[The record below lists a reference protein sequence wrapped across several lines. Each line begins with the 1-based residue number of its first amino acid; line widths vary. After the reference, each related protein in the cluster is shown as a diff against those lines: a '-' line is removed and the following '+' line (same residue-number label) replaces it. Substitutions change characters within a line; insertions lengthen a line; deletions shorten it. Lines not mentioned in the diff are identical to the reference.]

1 MSGIYIGEEESRRI
15 YVGFKPVIGV
25 YAGEKRIWPPYG
37 RTQVVQYATAGTY
50 SVEVPWWAR
59 VAEVVVL
66 GGGGGGS
73 GGDFIS
79 SAECWGGDGGKWSVA
94 AFANLPS
101 HFTVR
106 VGSGGGKGS
115 SGNAGAAGSP
125 STVTGPIHSVEG
137 AGGAGGS
144 GYGSAIGRSPG
155 TVTHFENQF
164 VGGAQAARTKDGN
177 PPGGGGGAASGGPIG
192 RTPAGNGAAGFVW
205 IRFKSE

>member
-1 MSGIYIGEEESRRI
+1 MSGIYSGEEESRHI
-15 YVGFKPVIGV
+15 YVGFEPVTGV
-25 YAGEKRIWPPYG
+25 YAGEQRIWPPHG
-37 RTQVVQYATAGTY
+37 RTEAVQFSTAGTA

-73 GGDFIS
+73 GGDYIT
-79 SAECWGGDGGKWSVA
+79 SAECWGGDGGKWGVA
-94 AFANLPS
+94 TFANLPS

-106 VGSGGGKGS
+106 VGSGGAKGS
-115 SGNAGAAGSP
+115 SGNGGSAGSP
-125 STVTGPIHSVEG
+125 SSVTGPMHSVEG

-144 GYGSAIGRSPG
+144 GYGPAVGRSPG
-155 TVTHFENQF
+155 EVTHFGYRF
-164 VGGAQAARTKDGN
+164 PGGAQAARTRDGN

-192 RTPAGNGAAGFVW
+192 RTPAGNGAPGMVW

>member
-1 MSGIYIGEEESRRI
+1 MSGIYGGEAESQHI
-15 YVGFKPVIGV
+15 YVGHTPVTGV
-25 YAGEKRIWPPYG
+25 YAGEKRIWPPQG
-37 RTQVVQYATAGTY
+37 RTEVVQFSTAGTY

-73 GGDFIS
+73 GGDYIT
-79 SAECWGGDGGKWSVA
+79 SAECWGGDAGKWGVA

-106 VGSGGGKGS
+106 VGAGGAKGS
-115 SGNAGAAGSP
+115 SGNGGSAGSP
-125 STVTGPIHSVEG
+125 SSVNGTTHSVQG
-137 AGGAGGS
+137 NGGYGGS
-144 GYGSAIGRSPG
+144 GYGPAVGRSPG
-155 TVTHFENQF
+155 TVTHFAHQF

-177 PPGGGGGAASGGPIG
+177 PPGGGGGAASGGPLS
-192 RTPAGNGAAGFVW
+192 RTPAGNGAPGMVW